1 MSTPSLS
8 LSLFTVASSPL
19 LLFLP
24 LLPLSLVL
32 SLLPLLFPLILP
44 PFSSP
49 FSSSTCAQSD
59 TSVYLHWLDLELG
72 DPVGNEEG
80 VLQCFTAV
88 EGSALPAE
96 AKTDFKQRKLQYM
109 QEFGSTLEK

>member
-1 MSTPSLS
+1 M
-8 LSLFTVASSPL
+8 
-19 LLFLP
+19 
-24 LLPLSLVL
+24 
-32 SLLPLLFPLILP
+32 
-44 PFSSP
+44 
-49 FSSSTCAQSD
+49 
-59 TSVYLHWLDLELG
+59 
-72 DPVGNEEG
+72 GNEEG